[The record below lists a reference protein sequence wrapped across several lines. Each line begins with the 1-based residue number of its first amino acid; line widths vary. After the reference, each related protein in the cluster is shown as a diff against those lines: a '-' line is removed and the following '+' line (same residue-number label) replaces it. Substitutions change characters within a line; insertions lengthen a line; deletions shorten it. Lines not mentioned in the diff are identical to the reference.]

1 MWRWVLD
8 EFYNNPKYART
19 VIWSHL
25 YKNAIILPRQA
36 RDKHRGKLKK
46 RRPFLRY
53 ESIVYRAPETGKKL
67 LFLPSPAEPAYHNA
81 SFVSLLE
88 SNSGK
93 DDVQVRKRRGV
104 LVHVLSFE
112 KKLSFLPRQARDNRK
127 QKTENKTQNRAD
139 DDVQVRSMWAMSNDF
154 AAGVWGFFASCRVP
168 GPPPPPPPPGMLTCP
183 PGQKLDVFA
192 EPGTEKQPLCL
203 MFHILQVHFAKTG
216 SGRAYEELKQQRLF
230 CSRGQRQLRL
240 RRLLCLRLDR
250 QGEGNAPRL
259 ERSHQRDRQRH
270 HGKTNALF

>member
-1 MWRWVLD
+1 
-8 EFYNNPKYART
+8 
-19 VIWSHL
+19 
-25 YKNAIILPRQA
+25 
-36 RDKHRGKLKK
+36 
-46 RRPFLRY
+46 
-53 ESIVYRAPETGKKL
+53 VYRAPETGKKL

-192 EPGTEKQPLCL
+192 EPGTEKTASLSN
-203 MFHILQVHFAKTG
+203 VSHFTSSFCQDRLG
-216 SGRAYEELKQQRLF
+216 TRIRRAQTTEVA
-230 CSRGQRQLRL
+230 
-240 RRLLCLRLDR
+240 LL
-250 QGEGNAPRL
+250 
-259 ERSHQRDRQRH
+259 
-270 HGKTNALF
+270 